1 MKEVKNFLRATKEDL
16 GFYLR
21 IRKAARESLMRGA
34 DVGFP
39 IYKNEKGVFLGE
51 LQKEDVFWHWSN
63 SQWMEGFVH
72 FKNEPILAP
81 SMEDLFF
88 FQGKLDKLKWGI
100 VAKASYKIEM
110 LVMEHRTGI
119 SMNQINRMPDF
130 SSRSQ
135 EDVNRYL
142 EKIGFNLQMAEI

>member
-63 SQWMEGFVH
+63 SRYMEGIVH
-72 FKNEPILAP
+72 VKTDKIISP

-88 FQGKLDKLKWGI
+88 FHGKLEGLRWAIIG
-100 VAKASYKIEM
+100 KADPKRIRLMVIEH
-110 LVMEHRTGI
+110 ETGI
-119 SMNQINRMPDF
+119 SMNQINRMGQF
-130 SSRSQ
+130 TQ
-135 EDVNRYL
+135 QKEVNRYL
-142 EKIGFNLQMAEI
+142 EKLGFKLQMAQI